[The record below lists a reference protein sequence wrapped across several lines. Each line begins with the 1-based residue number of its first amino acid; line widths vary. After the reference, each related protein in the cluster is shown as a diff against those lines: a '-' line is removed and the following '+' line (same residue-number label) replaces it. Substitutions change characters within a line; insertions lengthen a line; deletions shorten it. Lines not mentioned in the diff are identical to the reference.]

1 MTVTRVMSIATRTQS
16 PSPGRHHP
24 RCIRSRALTPSTS
37 SRVVVVVVNHVTP
50 RHRTNDDAWTTA
62 RRRRRQRWCVRN
74 ASGEDDG
81 ANDDIDPRVR
91 ALDDIRQRWARAVSS
106 TEDALRVSSTVTD
119 AAVIANE
126 NENDY
131 DERLVVRESTTE
143 ETTTTTMM
151 SQSAVVASNSTPV
164 MTTSQT
170 GMVKK
175 SARNA
180 RLARALTLTAG
191 TLVVFGSMA
200 QGSSVDGTISLIVR
214 RLVSIYVIRF
224 IFRRVYYI
232 LRDAASAARALY
244 DGPVRRARDRAW
256 SKFRGDLKGMLL
268 IPVVAA
274 SVGWFTNWL
283 AVKMIFYPIGFWGL
297 PLLQYVEGQVY
308 GFDIL
313 QPLGF
318 FGWQGIVPA
327 KAAAMSLTMVTM
339 VTDKL
344 VNVQEVFRLLD
355 PAAVSA
361 LLLTEVPAMATS
373 IASDMIP
380 GWAVNLAQD
389 AVPALP
395 SAMLNEVSS
404 VVSSYLAGFV
414 TLLQQQV
421 DAVIDLKELVVTAMC
436 TDRVVMVDLFRQC
449 GAKELDFLVN
459 SGLFFGF
466 LLGVIQM
473 VVWAFYD
480 NPWSITAGGAVV
492 GLLTN
497 WLALKCIFEPVE
509 PIFVGPFKLQGLF
522 LQRQQEVSGTF
533 SDYLTSKVLKSER
546 IWDNMLHGAKG
557 PEFKEMLETY
567 TKDFVVAES
576 AARGM
581 STDGLDV
588 TLIEDVAT
596 KVAEQLPN
604 HIGVLHEYTD
614 DTLGL
619 QTLIR
624 EKMKLM
630 SPAEFER
637 VLHPIFEQDEL
648 TLIISGAVLGAIA
661 GYIQQVSTVKQD
673 PKDDNDED
681 NSKIDSSTP
690 ETTT

>member
-1 MTVTRVMSIATRTQS
+1 MSTGS
-16 PSPGRHHP
+16 
-24 RCIRSRALTPSTS
+24 
-37 SRVVVVVVNHVTP
+37 
-50 RHRTNDDAWTTA
+50 
-62 RRRRRQRWCVRN
+62 
-74 ASGEDDG
+74 EDDR
-81 ANDDIDPRVR
+81 NVTDPRVR
-91 ALDDIRQRWARAVSS
+91 ALDDIRQRWMRVVSS
-106 TEDALRVSSTVTD
+106 MEDALQTRSSTVTTSTS
-119 AAVIANE
+119 AE
-126 NENDY
+126 
-131 DERLVVRESTTE
+131 DEDNTVYVTPVVESTDI
-143 ETTTTTMM
+143 TTQSDAPASVSASMM
-151 SQSAVVASNSTPV
+151 PKPPSSA
-164 MTTSQT
+164 
-170 GMVKK
+170 VKK
-175 SARNA
+175 SPFNA
-180 RLARALTLTAG
+180 RLVRALTLTAG
-191 TLVVFGSMA
+191 ALAVFGSMA
-200 QGSSVDGTISLIVR
+200 QGSSIDGTMSLIVR

-224 IFRRVYYI
+224 IFRRVYYV
-232 LRDAASAARALY
+232 LRDAANVTRAFY
-244 DGPVRRARDRAW
+244 DGPARRARDRAW
-256 SKFRGDLKGMLL
+256 EKFRGDLKGMLL

-274 SVGWFTNWL
+274 AVGWFTNWL

-313 QPLGF
+313 QPLGL

-327 KAAAMSLTMVTM
+327 KAAQMSLTMVTM

-380 GWAVNLAQD
+380 GWALNLAQD

-449 GAKELDFLVN
+449 GAKELEFLIN

-522 LQRQQEVSGTF
+522 LQRQHEVSGTF

-557 PEFKEMLETY
+557 PEFKSMLEGY

-588 TLIEDVAT
+588 TLIEEVAT
-596 KVAEQLPN
+596 KVAERLPN
-604 HIGVLHEYTD
+604 HIDVLHEYTD

-661 GYIQQVSTVKQD
+661 GYIQQVNTVKQGSND
-673 PKDDNDED
+673 SNDDED
-681 NSKIDSSTP
+681 ALGDNTDARTP
-690 ETTT
+690 KTSPP

>member
-16 PSPGRHHP
+16 PSPSRHHP

-37 SRVVVVVVNHVTP
+37 SSSSSRAVVTHVTP
-50 RHRTNDDAWTTA
+50 RHRTKDDDAWTS
-62 RRRRRQRWCVRN
+62 RRRRRRCVRK
-74 ASGEDDG
+74 ASGEDDH

-106 TEDALRVSSTVTD
+106 TEDALRVNSTVTNAA
-119 AAVIANE
+119 AAVTARE
-126 NENDY
+126 DDEY
-131 DERLVVRESTTE
+131 DATLVVRESMTE
-143 ETTTTTMM
+143 ETATMTTMM
-151 SQSAVVASNSTPV
+151 SRNAVIASNSTPA

-175 SARNA
+175 SPLNA

-200 QGSSVDGTISLIVR
+200 QGSSVDGTISLIVL

-224 IFRRVYYI
+224 IFRRVYYV
-232 LRDAASAARALY
+232 LRDAASAARALC

-404 VVSSYLAGFV
+404 VVSSYLTGFV

-449 GAKELDFLVN
+449 GAK
-459 SGLFFGF
+459 
-466 LLGVIQM
+466 
-473 VVWAFYD
+473 
-480 NPWSITAGGAVV
+480 
-492 GLLTN
+492 
-497 WLALKCIFEPVE
+497 
-509 PIFVGPFKLQGLF
+509 
-522 LQRQQEVSGTF
+522 
-533 SDYLTSKVLKSER
+533 
-546 IWDNMLHGAKG
+546 
-557 PEFKEMLETY
+557 
-567 TKDFVVAES
+567 
-576 AARGM
+576 
-581 STDGLDV
+581 
-588 TLIEDVAT
+588 
-596 KVAEQLPN
+596 
-604 HIGVLHEYTD
+604 
-614 DTLGL
+614 
-619 QTLIR
+619 
-624 EKMKLM
+624 
-630 SPAEFER
+630 
-637 VLHPIFEQDEL
+637 
-648 TLIISGAVLGAIA
+648 
-661 GYIQQVSTVKQD
+661 
-673 PKDDNDED
+673 
-681 NSKIDSSTP
+681 
-690 ETTT
+690 